1 MTEPNASL
9 RNGGTKIQLL
19 LKVNVLHYSAQ
30 RVVYGYKL
38 NNIEDSVQLVFDAAN
53 YRVQDISIQVK
64 DPNDEIVRDDGLEC
78 KYLSDYM
85 ALKFVPRCTGGY
97 LVSFIDRT
105 SGKSLASSPYKLIV
119 HEDLREIITSAG
131 IYDLTR
137 LTIACKNL
145 PPDYRLNQFRI
156 DVFDPHDRPIQ
167 NCFFANKRRDLIVE
181 FITRIEGMHKIF
193 FYIGDELVDDNPF
206 LIYVNGDTFTTAHSL
221 YGMFGAGSTKA
232 SIGGGA
238 ELSSN
243 TSGCVKGFWNSNK
256 SGSCSPSLMSQH
268 SNTDSQFTTTTGNLN
283 GGGGVGGANQASI
296 GHGTILC
303 CKKNSEFHFVINNR
317 NIQGLCV
324 NGK

>member
-1 MTEPNASL
+1 
-9 RNGGTKIQLL
+9 
-19 LKVNVLHYSAQ
+19 
-30 RVVYGYKL
+30 
-38 NNIEDSVQLVFDAAN
+38 
-53 YRVQDISIQVK
+53 
-64 DPNDEIVRDDGLEC
+64 
-78 KYLSDYM
+78 M

-97 LVSFIDRT
+97 LVSFIDRPT
-105 SGKSLASSPYKLIV
+105 GKPLASSPYKLIV
-119 HEDLREIITSAG
+119 HEDMREIITSSG

-145 PPDYRLNQFRI
+145 PPDYRLSQFRV
-156 DVFDPHDRPIQ
+156 DVFDPQDRQIQ

-181 FITRIEGMHKIF
+181 FITRIEGLHKIF

-206 LIYVNGDTFTTAHSL
+206 VIYVNGDTYTTTHSL
-221 YGMFGAGSTKA
+221 YGIFGAGSTKA
-232 SIGGGA
+232 SSGGV
-238 ELSSN
+238 ELNSN
-243 TSGCVKGFWNSNK
+243 TTGCVKGFWNSNK

-268 SNTDSQFTTTTGNLN
+268 SNTDSQTTSTTGNLN
-283 GGGGVGGANQASI
+283 GAGGGSGGGGAANQAAI